1 MGCDWRSTVSE
12 VRQPHVVVIE
22 QVISGVVE
30 RVVHDDL
37 DCLVVLS
44 HPMQRGCCNGL
55 GPHQNGH
62 RILVVV
68 DHQGR
73 GKGAVTLGLLFHYVS
88 VVVRVGEVVALLAV

>member
-1 MGCDWRSTVSE
+1 MGSAVGLRSEVVVLVLMIRMGCEWCSTVSE

-22 QVISGVVE
+22 QVVSGVVE

-55 GPHQNGH
+55 RP
-62 RILVVV
+62 
-68 DHQGR
+68 
-73 GKGAVTLGLLFHYVS
+73 
-88 VVVRVGEVVALLAV
+88 